1 MDVLGILRENDIQP
15 TPQRIA
21 VAELGSTSHPT
32 ADDVLACVRRV
43 CPTASRATVYNTL
56 NRLVEKGLIRQ
67 YILKEGATVFD
78 GHVAPHHHFV
88 EDETGAIQD
97 LPWQALR
104 VAGLEGLTE
113 LEVRE
118 YQVVVRGRR
127 RPLRDGSL
135 VDGE

>member
-1 MDVLGILRENDIQP
+1 M
-15 TPQRIA
+15 
-21 VAELGSTSHPT
+21 
-32 ADDVLACVRRV
+32 
-43 CPTASRATVYNTL
+43 
-56 NRLVEKGLIRQ
+56 
-67 YILKEGATVFD
+67 FD